1 MEVLWEGGG
10 GGGFCMVNGKLN
22 KMTGDK
28 KNGFLGSYLFDG
40 FLKFG
45 CRFGRQYRNL
55 SKSLK
60 LESFNQN
67 P

>member
-1 MEVLWEGGG
+1 
-10 GGGFCMVNGKLN
+10 
-22 KMTGDK
+22 MTGDK